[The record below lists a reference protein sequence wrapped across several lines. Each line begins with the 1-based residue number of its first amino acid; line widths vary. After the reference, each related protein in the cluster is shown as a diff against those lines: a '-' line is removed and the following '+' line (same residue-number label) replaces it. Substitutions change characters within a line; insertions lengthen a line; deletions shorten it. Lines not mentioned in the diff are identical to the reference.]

1 MYDGMF
7 DLYSVTQTPTLDFDV
22 AVQIWDAYL
31 KTIMPF
37 HKEFIQFLENLQKKP
52 AKVYR
57 DLWSMTYQFAT
68 TVKNV
73 QEYKQ

>member
-37 HKEFIQFLENLQKKP
+37 HKEFIQFLENLLELDDSNII
-52 AKVYR
+52 R
-57 DLWSMTYQFAT
+57 
-68 TVKNV
+68 
-73 QEYKQ
+73 